1 MLTLFIKILS
11 LYVYVDNIIIV
22 KLFGHN
28 NHVVIIGYYDSPFSD
43 VLKILSFE
51 YNVVSNELCQDK
63 NKEEQNYVTI
73 HKVTITLCCTLKN
86 VTSMY
91 LQIFLV

>member
-1 MLTLFIKILS
+1 M
-11 LYVYVDNIIIV
+11 N
-22 KLFGHN
+22 LFGHN
-28 NHVVIIGYYDSPFSD
+28 NHVVNIGYYDSSFLD

-51 YNVVSNELCQDK
+51 YNFVSDELCPDN

-73 HKVTITLCCTLKN
+73 HKVTITLSCTFKN
-86 VTSMY
+86 VNSMY